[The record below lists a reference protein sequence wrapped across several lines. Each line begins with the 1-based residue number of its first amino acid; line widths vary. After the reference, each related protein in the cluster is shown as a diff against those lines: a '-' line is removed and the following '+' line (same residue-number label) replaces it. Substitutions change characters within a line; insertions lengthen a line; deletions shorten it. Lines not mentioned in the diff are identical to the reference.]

1 MKSKSNFSCATNGG
15 GGVMVPRAQ
24 LANRV
29 LALREE
35 SNLQNAVVCEER
47 LFLWLGKKFSFDRNV
62 V

>member
-1 MKSKSNFSCATNGG
+1 MKSKSNFSCATN

-35 SNLQNAVVCEER
+35 SNLQNAAVCEER
-47 LFLWLGKKFSFDRNV
+47 LFLWLGKKILF
-62 V
+62 

>member
-1 MKSKSNFSCATNGG
+1 MKSKSNFSCATN

-47 LFLWLGKKFSFDRNV
+47 LFLWLGKKLSFDRTV